1 MATENILMYCV
12 KHGGDRQ
19 TLHEAIRRHSVAVGK
34 AIKQEGA
41 DNNLLDRI
49 AADPAFGIDR
59 KTVDE
64 IIRTGNFTGIAAEQV
79 RDYLTEVR
87 EMLADNAE
95 VLAGKA
101 ESQVNV

>member
-1 MATENILMYCV
+1 M
-12 KHGGDRQ
+12 
-19 TLHEAIRRHSVAVGK
+19 
-34 AIKQEGA
+34 
-41 DNNLLDRI
+41 DRI

-64 IIRTGNFTGIAAEQV
+64 IIRTSNFTGIAAEQV